1 MYLPYNE
8 GVCGSEARLENN
20 LSWVSGWD
28 MSNSEPTTCDPVNL
42 LVTHGLSIPSLGMVG
57 RDRRG
62 ASQGWRR
69 RRKQSTPLLSL
80 YLLRP
85 PSSNCGFMLVLD
97 SLLLWILTSCVCP
110 HLSFA
115 HTGYPPGQDRHPE
128 TLTLLLSMCK
138 DGIYLCMCKGWD
150 GSGWLRVWKMEFR
163 LQPILGCSV
172 MHRTPAAGKPGGS
185 CSPVGESNT

>member
-1 MYLPYNE
+1 
-8 GVCGSEARLENN
+8 
-20 LSWVSGWD
+20 

-138 DGIYLCMCKGWD
+138 DGISVYVQGMGWQWSAQ
-150 GSGWLRVWKMEFR
+150 GLKNGIQATAHPGVLRHAQDSSHREARWQ
-163 LQPILGCSV
+163 LQPSRGVKHINKQL
-172 MHRTPAAGKPGGS
+172 
-185 CSPVGESNT
+185 